1 MRCLSALSCAAL
13 LITQVLGKYGVARF
27 SDLGESRGRDYCL
40 NISSSWT
47 LSPLQHPNTSTVE
60 VYDLTQSV
68 FCSDS
73 DVPDGGL
80 LGRIAMVTGGNCSFY
95 EKVHLAKNHGA
106 RGLLIF
112 TTEDLIFPN
121 GNESQYEEVTIPLA
135 LLTYANLLDIRARF
149 GDRKQV
155 ALYSPVEP
163 DVYFSVVVIFILAVG
178 TVVGGGYWA
187 GVQESKIRMQGEEYK
202 TEEMSPKLIFLLV
215 ASCCVWL
222 ILLYFFYDNMVY
234 FFIVVFCL
242 VSPVGL
248 YKCLWTIV
256 SRIPVGTCRVPENNM
271 PYLKMRLELRMVLL
285 AVLCASV
292 SIIWGVFRNDN
303 RWAWVLQDILGMA
316 FCAYTLKIFRMHSLK
331 ACTLLL
337 GGLLLY
343 DVFFVF
349 ITPYFTESGESIMA
363 EVAGGPSVSST
374 QEKIPMVLKVPSLS
388 FTAVVCG
395 GPFLLLGLGDI
406 LLPGLLVAY
415 CHRFDVLVQ
424 SSRAYFIAS
433 ILGYSVG
440 LVLSFVFVLLMKSA
454 QPALLYLVPCTL
466 LFSLPVAL
474 WRSELKLYWTG
485 GMFLPSPIP
494 MGPVTGTLDSALS
507 EAPASQEPGVCEP
520 ADQDEAPPS
529 PTEQERPQRREDAD
543 SQVY

>member
-1 MRCLSALSCAAL
+1 MWCLSL
-13 LITQVLGKYGVARF
+13 QVLGKHGVARF
-27 SDLGESRGRDYCL
+27 SDLGASRGKDYCI

-68 FCSDS
+68 LCSDS
-73 DVPDGGL
+73 DVPDAGFI
-80 LGRIAMVTGGNCSFY
+80 GRIAMVTGGNCTFY
-95 EKVHLAKNHGA
+95 EKVHLAENNGA
-106 RGLLIF
+106 KGLLIF
-112 TTEDLIFPN
+112 TIEDLIFPN
-121 GNESQYEEVTIPLA
+121 GNTSQYEEITIPLA
-135 LLTYANLLDIRARF
+135 LLSYADLLDIRTHF

-155 ALYSPVEP
+155 ALYSPDEP

-187 GVQESKIRMQGEEYK
+187 GVREHEKRLQGEECK
-202 TEEMSPKLIFLLV
+202 TEEMSPKIISLLV

-222 ILLYFFYDNMVY
+222 VLLYFFYDHMVY

-248 YKCLWTIV
+248 YKCLWPV
-256 SRIPVGTCRVPENNM
+256 VCRIPVGMCRVPENM
-271 PYLKMRLELRMVLL
+271 VPCLKMRPDLRMVLL

-316 FCAYTLKIFRMHSLK
+316 FCMYLLKLFRMPSLR

-337 GGLLLY
+337 GGLLFY

-349 ITPYFTESGESIMA
+349 ITPYFTKSGESIMA

-374 QEKIPMVLKVPSLS
+374 QEKIPMVLKVPSLN
-388 FTAVVCG
+388 FTAVFCSW
-395 GPFLLLGLGDI
+395 PFLLLGLGDI

-424 SSRAYFIAS
+424 APRVYFMAS
-433 ILGYSVG
+433 VLGYSVG

-474 WRSELKLYWTG
+474 WRSELKLYWNG
-485 GMFLPSPIP
+485 GRFL
-494 MGPVTGTLDSALS
+494 
-507 EAPASQEPGVCEP
+507 
-520 ADQDEAPPS
+520 
-529 PTEQERPQRREDAD
+529 
-543 SQVY
+543 